1 MRGMEVS
8 RSPETRECLLEA
20 AQHLFAAHGYHGA
33 SIRDIVGA
41 CGVSN
46 AALYY
51 HFGSKQGLYFEVLRE
66 YLAAV
71 VKELQEA
78 DAGKGTSR
86 NRLSQVALTYATI
99 ILSSENLLQTLLRDA
114 AQFDPEDILR
124 LLPELSH
131 QIPAVLARI
140 LEDGIGAGELRRVPP
155 LRTGL
160 LLLGM
165 VNAIT
170 AQRLVTKAKT
180 TLEEDTDLALDILYE
195 GIGV

>member
-1 MRGMEVS
+1 MPGMEVS
-8 RSPETRECLLEA
+8 KSPETRECLLEA

-33 SIRDIVGA
+33 SIRDIVRA

-51 HFGSKQGLYFEVLRE
+51 HFGNKQGLYFEVLRK

-78 DAGKGTSR
+78 DAGKGPCR

-99 ILSSENLLQTLLRDA
+99 LLKSENLLQTLLRDA

-124 LLPELSH
+124 LLPELSN

-140 LEDGIGAGELRRVPP
+140 LEDGIGAGELRQVPS

-170 AQRLVTKAKT
+170 AQRLVTKVKT

-195 GIGV
+195 GIGI